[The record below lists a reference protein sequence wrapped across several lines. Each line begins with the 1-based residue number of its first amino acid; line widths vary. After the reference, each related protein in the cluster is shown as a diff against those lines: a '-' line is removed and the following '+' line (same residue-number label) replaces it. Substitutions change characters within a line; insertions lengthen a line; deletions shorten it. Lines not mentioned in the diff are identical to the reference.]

1 MTDPG
6 ESCDQFC
13 TLRYG
18 MTAFDF
24 ECDAD
29 RMAALGNSS
38 IALSAS
44 NAGKYPLFEPFVKD
58 CGALAPAVRESDDM
72 TFYFDQECAT
82 GLTPSCYAYAEG
94 IRRLCLC
101 RKRRRQGNDHCCNSN
116 SQTRHRQQCLSAASA
131 ALLDNRL
138 GVGHAVVLV
147 ALVLTL
153 TLATQSSAHNW
164 VETPSR
170 ARSRASTT
178 RPCQIR
184 KASDL
189 HAQIGKEQSHVI
201 KFAMGHAS
209 TSYWAVVKGEDEN
222 WLSHPDFKKMLLD
235 YLEKAPES
243 ANRAFEPKYKRY
255 HATDD
260 RNCDT
265 TTNDAPCL
273 KPFMD
278 MTNPDTAKDS
288 TINLNN
294 GWCDKASKPLQPRV
308 PSTDRIFD
316 HKLEPT
322 EWMSGNQKRGAYSVP
337 G

>member
-1 MTDPG
+1 
-6 ESCDQFC
+6 
-13 TLRYG
+13 

-44 NAGKYPLFEPFVKD
+44 NAVSIL
-58 CGALAPAVRESDDM
+58 CLSLSSRIRGALSQLSRKRRHDL
-72 TFYFDQECAT
+72 YFDQECAT

-101 RKRRRQGNDHCCNSN
+101 RKR
-116 SQTRHRQQCLSAASA
+116 AASRQRSLLQQQQPNA
-131 ALLDNRL
+131 AQTTMPQQQHLQHSFGNPT
-138 GVGHAVVLV
+138 GCWPCCSPV

-189 HAQIGKEQSHVI
+189 HAQIGK
-201 KFAMGHAS
+201 G
-209 TSYWAVVKGEDEN
+209 
-222 WLSHPDFKKMLLD
+222 
-235 YLEKAPES
+235 
-243 ANRAFEPKYKRY
+243 
-255 HATDD
+255 
-260 RNCDT
+260 
-265 TTNDAPCL
+265 
-273 KPFMD
+273 
-278 MTNPDTAKDS
+278 
-288 TINLNN
+288 
-294 GWCDKASKPLQPRV
+294 RV
-308 PSTDRIFD
+308 T
-316 HKLEPT
+316 
-322 EWMSGNQKRGAYSVP
+322 
-337 G
+337 